1 MRRRIGRILAWIGAI
16 TVALAVVL
24 VIIIVK
30 SGEDPVPDRVILE
43 VNLEQRVVEYVPED
57 PVAKLMADDA
67 LELRNL
73 VGALERAASDGRVVG
88 LLARGGSAPMG
99 FAQVQ
104 EIRDAI
110 LAFRTSGKQSVIFAE
125 TFGEF
130 APGNGGYYLATAFD
144 QIYMQPSGDVGLTG
158 VAMEHPFVKGA
169 LDSLAIGVQ
178 MDHRY
183 EYKNMMNLFTE
194 TQFTDAHR
202 EASEAILQSMVGQ
215 MVSGIASSLET
226 SPERV
231 RSLMDRGPFM
241 GALAVA
247 EGLVDSLAYWDE
259 VRDLVSV
266 RLGDDVEF
274 LEIDSYLDRTSDLYD
289 EGTAIALIYGV
300 GSVHRG
306 KSDYDPTSSSSTMG
320 ASTITKAFRSAV
332 KDADVRAIL
341 FRVDSPGG
349 S

>member
-110 LAFRTSGKQSVIFAE
+110 LA
-125 TFGEF
+125 
-130 APGNGGYYLATAFD
+130 
-144 QIYMQPSGDVGLTG
+144 
-158 VAMEHPFVKGA
+158 
-169 LDSLAIGVQ
+169 
-178 MDHRY
+178 
-183 EYKNMMNLFTE
+183 
-194 TQFTDAHR
+194 
-202 EASEAILQSMVGQ
+202 
-215 MVSGIASSLET
+215 
-226 SPERV
+226 
-231 RSLMDRGPFM
+231 
-241 GALAVA
+241 
-247 EGLVDSLAYWDE
+247 
-259 VRDLVSV
+259 
-266 RLGDDVEF
+266 
-274 LEIDSYLDRTSDLYD
+274 
-289 EGTAIALIYGV
+289 
-300 GSVHRG
+300 
-306 KSDYDPTSSSSTMG
+306 
-320 ASTITKAFRSAV
+320 
-332 KDADVRAIL
+332 
-341 FRVDSPGG
+341 
-349 S
+349 